1 MSLGENIKF
10 YRKQKKMTQNELAQK
25 SYMSRTYLSDIE
37 RGRQNP
43 SLNTLISIA
52 KVLNIDI
59 KLLFNEDHHTEIKE
73 KSIGNNIRLYR
84 EQKKITQT
92 KLAKKSGISSS
103 HLSMIESDLKKPS
116 IDTLNAIANALNIDV
131 TQIMDSHN
139 DLNKP
144 ILYNSSTLTPKD
156 EASYTNATELDQIP
170 TKPPYYMLTKKDEK
184 DIAERLQQMMD
195 DLESNSSLAF
205 MGEPMDEEDRELLRI
220 SLENTLRMSKQMAK
234 KKFTPKKYRK

>member
-1 MSLGENIKF
+1 MSLGKNIKF
-10 YRKQKKMTQNELAQK
+10 YRKQKKMTQSELAQK

-43 SLNTLISIA
+43 SLNTLNSIA

-59 KLLFNEDHHTEIKE
+59 KLLFNEDYHTEIQE
-73 KSIGNNIRLYR
+73 KSIG
-84 EQKKITQT
+84 
-92 KLAKKSGISSS
+92 
-103 HLSMIESDLKKPS
+103 
-116 IDTLNAIANALNIDV
+116 
-131 TQIMDSHN
+131 
-139 DLNKP
+139 
-144 ILYNSSTLTPKD
+144 TLTPKD
-156 EASYTNATELDQIP
+156 EASCINATEFDQLP
-170 TKPPYYMLTKKDEK
+170 SKPYYTLTKKDEK

-205 MGEPMDEEDRELLRI
+205 MGEPMNEEDRELLRI